1 MHLLSVGV
9 VGPGEKEDREG
20 WRMEDGWGEDE
31 GGKKEIGGC
40 RREEGRRKRKKCLFY
55 DVFLKIWLQK

>member
-1 MHLLSVGV
+1 M
-9 VGPGEKEDREG
+9 VGPGEEEDREG

-31 GGKKEIGGC
+31 GGKREIGGC